1 MQDEHE
7 KALAKMKA
15 KYENKFSELETQLQ
29 EESSKRTEVE
39 VSSRT
44 REENDFKKN
53 TEYNKLNA
61 LIEQKLEMTE
71 KELTDYKAKYQA
83 KDADFKEVNKE
94 LNRKLKEL
102 QNMTNKA
109 HLSEQ
114 LHQEEIQQLKQDY
127 ESKMKAMKEELD
139 AAKQGSES
147 TSNASPGQTQISQ

>member
-15 KYENKFSELETQLQ
+15 KYENKFSELETRLQ

-39 VSSRT
+39 VNSRT

-53 TEYNKLNA
+53 TEFNKLNA

-109 HLSEQ
+109 HLSE
-114 LHQEEIQQLKQDY
+114 
-127 ESKMKAMKEELD
+127 
-139 AAKQGSES
+139 
-147 TSNASPGQTQISQ
+147 

>member
-1 MQDEHE
+1 MESQRNEAFKNEKVSQERLKLVQDEHE

-15 KYENKFSELETQLQ
+15 KFENKISELETQLQ

-39 VSSRT
+39 VNSRT
-44 REENDFKKN
+44 REENDLKKN

-109 HLSEQ
+109 HLSE
-114 LHQEEIQQLKQDY
+114 
-127 ESKMKAMKEELD
+127 
-139 AAKQGSES
+139 
-147 TSNASPGQTQISQ
+147 